1 MGAYMQKSELRLF
14 VSRSALLAMLLAM
27 PSTAFAQSVA
37 QQSNEAPSDTAGN
50 STTIDEIVVTARKR
64 NETLQSVP
72 VAVTGFTSEA
82 LRQKTIQR
90 VYDLASNT
98 PGLSIRSAS
107 GDRTRPDFFIR
118 GQGSTYGSQPGVVA
132 YFAEAPAFTPLY
144 PGTNIQFYDL
154 SSIQVLKGPQGTLF
168 GRSTTGGAV
177 LLAPQ
182 RPTNDFGG
190 FVELSGGNYAYRE
203 VSGALNLPII
213 QDVLS
218 LRVAGDIVRR
228 DGFTRSIT
236 TGQRLDDRHQQ
247 SFRIGLQF
255 KPTDFFQN
263 YTLFY
268 GTDVDENSTGSAV
281 LGYNPNLALFNT
293 ATGGTGR
300 TTITGLCG
308 AISGG
313 NAAATQNCIDTR
325 IARVEALKSAYVAEL
340 ARRAAEGKSSA
351 RNIPTAYDDYVRGQ
365 AQTLYNETTISL
377 GVLPVLGDL
386 TIKNIFS
393 TSRVLHGSSSRELG
407 GVALP
412 HVLTI
417 NGVDLI
423 ANAPVVT
430 DRASNIKFFDNYT
443 EELQIGGKSDAVTW
457 LLGYYREKTD
467 RAIQYPPVFLSFN
480 NAFTIP
486 LDQLGVTGRFG
497 VNSRALNQGYFGQAT
512 VSMLDGLNVT
522 GGYRISTARQTSFT
536 AAPTVTAAGIIA
548 GTPVALPVRNEKVD
562 SYNITLDYQP
572 NRDLLLYMLTRKGY
586 KSGGVNIPSTVP
598 VPNAVTVYKPEIV
611 KDVEAGIKYQWR
623 VGSLSGR
630 SNIAAYY
637 QWYTGVQRNE
647 TLALPAP
654 AVGIYSQINNI
665 ASARIYGL
673 EWENSVQIGNRW
685 NVTLNYSYTNA
696 KYTDYPGT
704 VTDISGSVR
713 QLIDSPF
720 IGTPEHQGTLGVRY
734 LLVNSQSVGD
744 VSLSGDLYLQSG
756 VHLDESEL
764 TDPAQFGFQ
773 KGYANLNLRLDWK
786 RALGSSVDASIFVR
800 NVTDDL
806 HLDGVSNILSTLGVV
821 TGVYNEP
828 RTFGVQLRYRF
839 GGDAN

>member
-1 MGAYMQKSELRLF
+1 MQKSDVRLF
-14 VSRSALLAMLLAM
+14 GSRSALLVALIGA
-27 PSTAFAQSVA
+27 PSVALAQSAPQPSGVA
-37 QQSNEAPSDTAGN
+37 APSEAATENGSA
-50 STTIDEIVVTARKR
+50 DEIVVTARKR
-64 NETLQSVP
+64 NESLQSVP
-72 VAVTGFTSEA
+72 VAVTGFSSEA

-90 VYDLASNT
+90 VYDLATNT

-132 YFAEAPAFTPLY
+132 YLAEAPAFTPLY

-154 SSIQVLKGPQGTLF
+154 TSIQVLKGPQGTLF

-182 RPTNDFGG
+182 RPTNEFGG

-203 VSGALNLPII
+203 ATGALNIPVIS
-213 QDVLS
+213 DVLS
-218 LRVAGDIVRR
+218 LRVAGNIVRR

-236 TGQRLDDRHQQ
+236 TGQRLDNRHQQ
-247 SFRIGLQF
+247 SFRIGLLF
-255 KPTDFFQN
+255 KPADFIQN

-293 ATGGTGR
+293 APGGAAR

-313 NAAATQNCIDTR
+313 NATTAQNCIDTR
-325 IARVEALKSAYVAEL
+325 IARIETLKSAYVAEL
-340 ARRAAEGKSSA
+340 ARRSAEGKSSA
-351 RNIPTAYDDYVRGQ
+351 RHIPTAYDDYVRGQ
-365 AQTLYNETTISL
+365 VQTIYNETTLSP
-377 GVLPVLGDL
+377 GAVPVLGEL

-393 TSRVLHGSSSRELG
+393 TSRVMHGSSSRELG

-412 HVLTI
+412 HLLTI
-417 NGVDLI
+417 NAVDLI
-423 ANAPVVT
+423 ANMPVVT
-430 DRASNIKFFDNYT
+430 SRASNIHFLDNYT
-443 EELQIGGKSDAVTW
+443 EEVQFGGTSGAVTW
-457 LLGYYREKTD
+457 LLGYYREETD
-467 RAIQYPPVFLSFN
+467 RPIQYPSVLRTFN
-480 NAFTIP
+480 NAFTVP
-486 LDQLGVTGRFG
+486 LDQYGVIGNFT
-497 VNSRALNQGYFGQAT
+497 VDSRALNQGYFGQAT
-512 VSMLDGLNVT
+512 VRVLDSLNVT
-522 GGYRISTARQTSFT
+522 GGYRISTARQTSYT
-536 AAPTVTAAGIIA
+536 ANPTVTAAGIIA
-548 GTPVALPVRNEKVD
+548 GAAVALPERKEKVD
-562 SYNITLDYQP
+562 SYNVTVDYRP
-572 NRDLLLYMLTRKGY
+572 SRDLLVYVLTRKGY
-586 KSGGVNIPSTVP
+586 KAGGVNTPPTVA
-598 VPNAVTVYKPEIV
+598 VPDAVVVYKPEIL
-611 KDVEAGIKYQWR
+611 KDVETGAKYQWR
-623 VGSLSGR
+623 SGSLSGR

-647 TLALPAP
+647 ALALPAP
-654 AVGIYSQINNI
+654 AVGIYTQINNI

-673 EWENSVQIGNRW
+673 EFENSVQIGDRW

-696 KYTDYPGT
+696 KYTKFPGT
-704 VTDISGSVR
+704 VTDIVGTVR

-720 IGTPEHQGTLGVRY
+720 VGTPKHQGTLGVRY
-734 LLVNSQSVGD
+734 LAVESTSAGD
-744 VSLSGDLYLQSG
+744 ISLSGELYLQSG
-756 VHLDESEL
+756 VHLDDQEII
-764 TDPAQFGFQ
+764 DPAHLGYQ

-786 RALGSSVDASIFVR
+786 RALGSPVDASIFVR
-800 NVTDDL
+800 NVTDDV
-806 HLDGVSNILSTLGVV
+806 HLVGVSNFLSSLGNV

>member
-1 MGAYMQKSELRLF
+1 MQKSDLRLF
-14 VSRSALLAMLLAM
+14 VSRSALLAMLIAA
-27 PSTAFAQSVA
+27 PSIALAQSTPQPA
-37 QQSNEAPSDTAGN
+37 GAAAPAEAEADAATA
-50 STTIDEIVVTARKR
+50 DEIVVTARKR
-64 NETLQSVP
+64 NESLQSVP
-72 VAVTGFTSEA
+72 VAVTGFSSEA

-90 VYDLASNT
+90 VYDLATNT

-182 RPTNDFGG
+182 RPTNELGG

-203 VSGALNLPII
+203 AIGALNVPIVS
-213 QDVLS
+213 DVLS

-236 TGQRLDDRHQQ
+236 TGQRLDNRHQQ
-247 SFRIGLQF
+247 SFRIGLLF
-255 KPTDFFQN
+255 KPADFFQS

-268 GTDVDENSTGSAV
+268 GTDVDENSTGSAA

-293 ATGGTGR
+293 AAGGAAR

-313 NAAATQNCIDTR
+313 NATATQNCITTR
-325 IARVEALKSAYVAEL
+325 IGRIEALKSAYVTEL

-351 RNIPTAYDDYVRGQ
+351 RHVPTLYDDYVRGK
-365 AQTLYNETTISL
+365 AQTLYNETTISP
-377 GVLPVLGDL
+377 GTVPVLGDL

-393 TSRVLHGSSSRELG
+393 TSRVQNASSSRELG

-412 HVLTI
+412 HAITI
-417 NGVDLI
+417 NAVDLI
-423 ANAPVVT
+423 ANSPVVT
-430 DRASNIKFFDNYT
+430 DRASDIHLFDNYT
-443 EELQIGGKSDAVTW
+443 EELQIGGKSGPVTW
-457 LLGYYREKTD
+457 LLGYYREKND
-467 RAIQYPPVFLSFN
+467 RDIQYPPVFQTFN
-480 NAFTIP
+480 NAFTVP
-486 LDQLGVTGRFG
+486 LDQYGVTGSFG
-497 VNSRALNQGYFGQAT
+497 IDSRALNQGYFGQAT
-512 VSMLDGLNVT
+512 VTVLDGLNVT
-522 GGYRISTARQTSFT
+522 GGYRISTADQTSYT
-536 AAPTVTAAGIIA
+536 AAPRVTASGVIA
-548 GTPVALPVRNEKVD
+548 GTPVALPTRDEKVD
-562 SYNITLDYQP
+562 SYNITIDYRP
-572 NRDLLLYMLTRKGY
+572 SRDLLIYALTRKGY
-586 KSGGVNIPSTVP
+586 KAGGVNLPATVA
-598 VPNAVTVYKPEIV
+598 VPNAVAVYKPEIL
-611 KDVEAGIKYQWR
+611 KDVEAGTKYTWR
-623 VGSLSGR
+623 SGSLSGR

-637 QWYTGVQRNE
+637 QWYTGVQRSE
-647 TLALPAP
+647 TLNLPAP
-654 AVGIYSQINNI
+654 AVGIYTQINNI

-673 EWENSVQIGNRW
+673 EFENSVQIGDRW
-685 NVTLNYSYTNA
+685 NVSLNYSYTDA
-696 KYTDYPGT
+696 KYTKFPGT
-704 VTDISGSVR
+704 VTDIAGIVH

-720 IGTPEHQGTLGVRY
+720 VGTPKHQGTLGVRY
-734 LLVNSQSVGD
+734 LAVQSEAVGD
-744 VSLSGDLYLQSG
+744 ISLSGELYLQTG
-756 VHLDESEL
+756 VHLDDQEI
-764 TDPAQFGFQ
+764 TDPAHIGYQ
-773 KGYANLNLRLDWK
+773 KGYTNLNLRADWK
-786 RALGSSVDASIFVR
+786 HALGSPVDASIFVR
-800 NVTDDL
+800 NATNDL
-806 HLDGVSNILSTLGVV
+806 HLVGVSNFLSSLGAI